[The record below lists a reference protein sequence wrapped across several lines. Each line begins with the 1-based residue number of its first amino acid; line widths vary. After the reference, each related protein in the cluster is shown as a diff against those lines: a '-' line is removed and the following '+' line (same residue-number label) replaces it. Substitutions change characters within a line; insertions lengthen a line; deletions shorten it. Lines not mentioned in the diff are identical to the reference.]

1 MKTGVIDTG
10 GGMRGIFA
18 TGVLDSCIERGIWF
32 DLGIGISA
40 GSANVSSYIAK
51 QKGRNYQFYVEYSA
65 RKEYMSVQNFLRK
78 KSNIDMDYVYGTLSN
93 SDGENPLDYDTFI
106 KSPKEFLAV
115 ATDAETGEPAYFGK
129 EAMPL
134 NEYNVLK
141 ASCAILFVCK
151 PYEVNGRAYYDGAL
165 SDPIPIEKAFSM
177 GCEKVVLILTKPENV
192 LRTSEKDEKLAR
204 GIQKKYPYSAAKL
217 RQRAEKYNRGIDL
230 AKRYADQGK
239 VLIVAPDNTQGVD
252 TLKRSPE
259 DMKALYLKG
268 KKSAWEIEAFLKQD
282 GMST

>member
-18 TGVLDSCIERGIWF
+18 TGVLDSCIEQGIWF

-65 RKEYMSVQNFLRK
+65 RKQYMSFKNFLRK
-78 KSNIDMDYVYGTLSN
+78 KSYIDMDYVYGTLSN
-93 SDGENPLDYDTFI
+93 SDGENPLDYDAFI
-106 KSPKEFLAV
+106 KSPQEFLAI

-129 EAMPL
+129 EDMPFDK
-134 NEYNVLK
+134 YNVLK
-141 ASCAILFVCK
+141 ASCAIPFVCK

-165 SDPIPIEKAFSM
+165 SDPIPLEKAFSM
-177 GCEKVVLILTKPENV
+177 GCKKVVLILTKPEDV
-192 LRTSEKDEKLAR
+192 LRTPEKDERLAK
-204 GIQKKYPYSAAKL
+204 GIEKKYPDAAKKL
-217 RQRAEKYNRGIDL
+217 RQRAEQYNCGVAL
-230 AKRYADQGK
+230 ARQYASQGK
-239 VLIVAPDNTQGVD
+239 VLIIAPDNTQGVD

-259 DMKALYLKG
+259 DMKALYMKG
-268 KKSAWEIEAFLKQD
+268 MKSAWKIKAFLK
-282 GMST
+282 SEK